1 MAQHVACLVDGL
13 SVKPDDQ
20 IAALE
25 PKRARMSLGGC
36 IPAQTSA
43 EGAAMWDETA
53 DSRMWVMPLAPGSE

>member
-25 PKRARMSLGGC
+25 PKQARRSVGGG
-36 IPAQTSA
+36 IPAQTRA
-43 EGAAMWDETA
+43 DGAAAGDEIA
-53 DSRMWVMPLAPGSE
+53 DS